1 MDCFWGLKGG
11 KVVRNWGRMA
21 EFYPLLHRCAVYD
34 CQDGAIRNG

>member
-1 MDCFWGLKGG
+1 MDCFGELKDG
-11 KVVRNWGRMA
+11 KVMCNWGRMA